1 MNSMR
6 RSRMDKIKEVYFVGT
21 KEGAKANSYEM
32 VTPCP
37 KQAEEAK
44 EALGPEAVIKTK
56 RV

>member
-1 MNSMR
+1 MA
-6 RSRMDKIKEVYFVGT
+6 DITEVYFVGT
-21 KEGAKANSYEM
+21 KEGAKANSYEL

-44 EALGPEAVIKTK
+44 EALGPDAVIKIK

>member
-1 MNSMR
+1 MAE
-6 RSRMDKIKEVYFVGT
+6 IKQVYFVGT

-37 KQAEEAK
+37 KQAEEAR
-44 EALGPEAVIKTK
+44 EALGPDAVIKTK

>member
-1 MNSMR
+1 
-6 RSRMDKIKEVYFVGT
+6 MDKVKEVYFVGT

-37 KQAEEAK
+37 KQAEEAR
-44 EALGPEAVIKTK
+44 EVLGPDAVIKTK

>member
-1 MNSMR
+1 
-6 RSRMDKIKEVYFVGT
+6 MDKITQVYFIGT

-37 KQAEEAK
+37 KEAKEAK
-44 EALGPEAVIKTK
+44 EALGPDAVIKTK